1 MFLTKRLLTIFCLLV
16 MSTVN
21 ADDEVV
27 SDEGLRKQL
36 VEASLL
42 YGIPDA
48 GGNDNFHTGKMLS
61 ISYSYYFKNW
71 LAATASLLLT
81 EEIPEKQQTDVAGD
95 YRGIIQTQA
104 IILGIRPE
112 YAFSDRNKVYA
123 RAGVLAY
130 QAELQVEQFFG
141 TGMPNG
147 TTSAD
152 TDGFGYMVAAGWAH
166 NFTRRFS
173 LQLELNYMVQTDLF
187 EDSPRSFDLTT
198 GSGGFGFA
206 YAF

>member
-1 MFLTKRLLTIFCLLV
+1 MTRLLTILCLLV
-16 MSTVN
+16 TGTASANEEIV
-21 ADDEVV
+21 
-27 SDEGLRKQL
+27 RKQL
-36 VEASLL
+36 VDANLL
-42 YGIPDA
+42 YVVPDA

-61 ISYSYYFKNW
+61 INYSYYFKNW
-71 LAATASLLLT
+71 LAATAGLLLT

-112 YAFSDRNKVYA
+112 YAFSERNKVYA
-123 RAGVLAY
+123 RMGVLAY
-130 QAELQVEQFFG
+130 QTELQVEQFFG

-152 TDGFGYMVAAGWAH
+152 TNGFGYMVAAGWAH

-187 EDSPRSFDLTT
+187 EESPNSFDLTSS
-198 GSGGFGFA
+198 GGGFGFA